1 MAHHDSHGLAHHA
14 LSSTSAGVLG
24 LLSVRAWSAYEL
36 AKQSRRSLWF
46 AMPRAESVIYAEP
59 KRLVQAG
66 LATVTRERVGR
77 RTRQVYEITP
87 AGRAALADW
96 LTTAPSEPALDIE
109 PLMRVLF
116 ADAGTTADLRA
127 ALEYL
132 DRWAAERHEAGVA
145 ICRGYLDG
153 EAPFPERLHLSALFA
168 GFYAR
173 LYDSTRAWVS
183 EATAEVDTWE
193 STNRV
198 GLTPG
203 TRIMLER
210 IVKPASVDGP

>member
-127 ALEYL
+127 ALE
-132 DRWAAERHEAGVA
+132 
-145 ICRGYLDG
+145 
-153 EAPFPERLHLSALFA
+153 LSL
-168 GFYAR
+168 
-173 LYDSTRAWVS
+173 
-183 EATAEVDTWE
+183 
-193 STNRV
+193 
-198 GLTPG
+198 
-203 TRIMLER
+203 IH
-210 IVKPASVDGP
+210 I